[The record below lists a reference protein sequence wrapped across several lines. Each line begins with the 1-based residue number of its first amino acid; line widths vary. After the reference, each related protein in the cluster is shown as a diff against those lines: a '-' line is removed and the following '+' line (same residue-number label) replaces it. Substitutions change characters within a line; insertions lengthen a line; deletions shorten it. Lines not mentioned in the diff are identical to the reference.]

1 MSHEKIA
8 TLFDDWAH
16 AGRGERMQIGHGD
29 VVEQVIADITVK
41 PGQQILDLGCGVG
54 WATRILA
61 QKAPGAQ
68 AIGVDVAPAMI
79 AKAEE
84 LSSYTIRARYEVG
97 TFEHLDFADEK
108 FDHVFSMEALYY
120 SVDLPQALREI
131 QRVMKSGGEANVVID
146 CYAERESTHSW
157 GHTLGLDLH
166 VLSEADWK
174 QAFEHAGFSQVEL
187 TRVRDRRGAGVEGDF
202 QASEH
207 FPSWKEHVAY
217 HEAGSLRIRA
227 TKPF

>member
-8 TLFDDWAH
+8 NLFDDWAKS
-16 AGRGERMQIGHGD
+16 GRGERMQIGHGD
-29 VVEQVIADITVK
+29 VVEQVVADLDVR
-41 PGQQILDLGCGVG
+41 PGHQILDLGCGVG

-68 AIGVDVAPAMI
+68 AIGIDVAPEMI

-97 TFEHLDFADEK
+97 TFEHLDFPDEK

-120 SVDLPQALREI
+120 ATDLPQALREI
-131 QRVMKSGGEANVVID
+131 HRVTKTGGEVNVVID
-146 CYAERESTHSW
+146 CYAERESTHAW

-174 QAFEHAGFSQVEL
+174 QAFEHAGFTHVEL
-187 TRVRDRRGAGVEGDF
+187 TRVKDRRGAGVEGDF

-207 FPSWKEHVAY
+207 FPSWEEHVAY

-227 TKPF
+227 KKPF

>member
-1 MSHEKIA
+1 MSHERVA
-8 TLFDDWAH
+8 GVFDDWAKN
-16 AGRGERMQIGHGD
+16 GRGERMQIGHGD
-29 VVEQVIADITVK
+29 VVEQVIADLDVR
-41 PGQQILDLGCGVG
+41 PGHQILDLGCGVG

-68 AIGVDVAPAMI
+68 AIGIDVAPEMI

-97 TFEHLDFADEK
+97 TFEHLDFPDEK

-120 SVDLPQALREI
+120 ATDLPQALREI
-131 QRVMKSGGEANVVID
+131 HRVTKTGGEVNIVID

-174 QAFEHAGFSQVEL
+174 QAFEHAGFTDIQL
-187 TRVRDRRGAGVEGDF
+187 TRVIDRRGPGIEGDF

-207 FPSWKEHVAY
+207 FPSWEEHVAFT
-217 HEAGSLRIRA
+217 EAGSLRIRA
-227 TKPF
+227 KKPF